1 MVTVKYVWLIMSADN
16 EGEGGVFSI
25 LSLLKAKASSS
36 FSPRAFGIVV
46 TLAVVGSALILGDGI
61 ITPSLSIMSAWEGL
75 EVISPRW
82 SPFIPWLSIGTL
94 IVLFGIQRF
103 GTAKVGAIFAPA
115 MAVWFAVLAV
125 SLCRPRR
132 SEQMSHQANGTR
144 DEEVLAFVVTSLVDN
159 PASVRVSSQGSGP
172 ERTLTVTVADSDRG
186 LIVGR
191 QGRNIRAIET
201 IVAASVDGPPPVI
214 EVTSAE

>member
-1 MVTVKYVWLIMSADN
+1 
-16 EGEGGVFSI
+16 
-25 LSLLKAKASSS
+25 
-36 FSPRAFGIVV
+36 
-46 TLAVVGSALILGDGI
+46 
-61 ITPSLSIMSAWEGL
+61 
-75 EVISPRW
+75 
-82 SPFIPWLSIGTL
+82 
-94 IVLFGIQRF
+94 
-103 GTAKVGAIFAPA
+103 
-115 MAVWFAVLAV
+115 
-125 SLCRPRR
+125 
-132 SEQMSHQANGTR
+132 MSHQANGTR

-191 QGRNIRAIET
+191 QGRTIRAIET